1 MSLLPRTAI
10 VKPGERFDVIIVG
23 LGPAAY
29 GAALYTARYMLKTL
43 VIGETPGGQLTEASI
58 VDDYLGL
65 IEIQASDMI
74 KVFNKHIEKYEVPV
88 LLDIVEK
95 IENSGDGFV
104 VKTKRKGEFKADSV
118 ILGVG
123 VKRRKLGVLGEQE
136 FVGKGISYCSVCD
149 APLFKNRVVAV
160 VGGGDS
166 ALEGA
171 EILSSYSTKVYL
183 IHRRDSFKAQPIY
196 VETVKKKPNVEFVL
210 NSVVKEIKGD
220 KVVRQLV
227 VENLKTGE
235 IKELNVN
242 GVFVEIG
249 FDPPTDFAKSNGIET
264 DTNGYIK
271 VDEWMRT
278 SVPGI
283 FAAGDCTSMWLGFRQ
298 VITSVAQGAVAATS
312 AYRYVTE
319 KKGKK

>member
-1 MSLLPRTAI
+1 
-10 VKPGERFDVIIVG
+10 
-23 LGPAAY
+23 
-29 GAALYTARYMLKTL
+29 
-43 VIGETPGGQLTEASI
+43 
-58 VDDYLGL
+58 
-65 IEIQASDMI
+65 
-74 KVFNKHIEKYEVPV
+74 
-88 LLDIVEK
+88 
-95 IENSGDGFV
+95 
-104 VKTKRKGEFKADSV
+104 
-118 ILGVG
+118 
-123 VKRRKLGVLGEQE
+123 
-136 FVGKGISYCSVCD
+136 
-149 APLFKNRVVAV
+149 
-160 VGGGDS
+160 
-166 ALEGA
+166 
-171 EILSSYSTKVYL
+171 
-183 IHRRDSFKAQPIY
+183 
-196 VETVKKKPNVEFVL
+196 
-210 NSVVKEIKGD
+210 VKEIKGD

-312 AYRYVTE
+312 ASRYVRE